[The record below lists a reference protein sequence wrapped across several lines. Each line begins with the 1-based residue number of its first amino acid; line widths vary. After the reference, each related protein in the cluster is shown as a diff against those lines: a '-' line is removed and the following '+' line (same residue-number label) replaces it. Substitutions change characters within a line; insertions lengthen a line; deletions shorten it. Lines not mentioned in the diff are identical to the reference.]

1 MSAGSTAVTV
11 VGSCN
16 EDITVAVD
24 VLPQP
29 GQTVLGGAARRSPG
43 GKGANQAVAA
53 ARLGCAVE
61 LVGRVGDD
69 DTGRRLRAALD
80 AEGVGTAALRT
91 TTDAPSGLAMIA
103 VDADGENM
111 IVVGPGA
118 NALVAAD
125 DVERA
130 LATAAADSV
139 TLVQF
144 EVPPA
149 AVAAAIRHAPGRVI
163 VNPAPARPVPTD
175 LLRRI
180 DVLVPNRTELGV
192 LSDAPTPRDRA
203 GVEALALRVEGVRAL
218 VVTLGADGAL
228 VVDGGR
234 ITHVPAPQV
243 TVVDTTGAGD
253 AFCAAL
259 ADAVARGHSVV
270 DAARWAVR
278 VASVTTTA
286 WGAQTAPTRAAVLDG
301 DTAGAP
307 FPYPG
312 RGRSQ
317 G

>member
-1 MSAGSTAVTV
+1 VSAGSTAVTV

-130 LATAAADSV
+130 LATAAADS
-139 TLVQF
+139 
-144 EVPPA
+144 
-149 AVAAAIRHAPGRVI
+149 

>member
-1 MSAGSTAVTV
+1 MSERSPAVTV

-24 VLPQP
+24 SLPQP

-69 DTGRRLRAALD
+69 DTGRRLRTALD
-80 AEGVGTAALRT
+80 AEGVGTAGLHT
-91 TTDAPSGLAMIA
+91 TIDASSGLAMIA

-118 NALVAAD
+118 NALITAD

-130 LATAAADSV
+130 LVAAAADSV

-163 VNPAPARPVPTD
+163 VNPAPARPVPAG

-192 LSDAPTPRDRA
+192 LAGAPTPRDMA
-203 GVEALALRVEGVRAL
+203 GVEALARRIDGVRAL

-228 VVDGGR
+228 VVAGGR
-234 ITHVPAPQV
+234 VTHVPAPHV

-259 ADAVARGHSVV
+259 ADAVARGHGVV

-278 VASVTTTA
+278 VASATTTE
-286 WGAQTAPTRAAVLDG
+286 WGAQTAPTRAAMLRG
-301 DTAGAP
+301 GTAGMASP
-307 FPYPG
+307 HDG
-312 RGRSQ
+312 
-317 G
+317 